1 MTNPIYQPT
10 AAPLTAADV
19 ERIAA
24 QVARRTVQQHEA
36 RGTIAGVVA
45 VVAIVLGL
53 VATGRF

>member
-1 MTNPIYQPT
+1 MASIYKPPT
-10 AAPLTAADV
+10 APLTADDV

-24 QVARRTVQQHEA
+24 QVARREVMHHEA